1 MAAASETT
9 AVVARNVSGFGLLR
23 TTDGGRTWRHV
34 RAPANRNYQLTFA
47 DSRFG
52 FALVLGSSNSQLW
65 KTTDAGESWHRV
77 PIR

>member
-1 MAAASETT
+1 LAGASDTI

-23 TTDGGRTWRHV
+23 TTDGGRSWHHV
-34 RAPANRNYQLTFA
+34 RAPANGNYQLTFA
-47 DSRFG
+47 DSRVG
-52 FALVLGSSNSQLW
+52 FALVLGTTNTQLW